1 MSQFLI
7 FMIVMLIIFLAIVAT
22 VGYFWYRKISR
33 RAKDIERSLKMVP
46 LLLKL
51 PPQETDE
58 GNRDL
63 RELMKENI
71 AKAEGVFNLLSGVA
85 TEKSNYYGKK
95 HIALEI
101 VAEGKE
107 ISFYAVVPATL
118 LSAVQKS
125 LSSGYP
131 EIQIAKA
138 KEVNIFSEKSKING
152 VAGGTLELSKISYL
166 PINTYKETDSDAM
179 SGMLSGLSNL
189 ADHEGAAIQ
198 IMIRPAKPIWVK
210 KSISYAKNILD
221 PNKKSTKSGGNKFLD
236 FLVEVLRTPFKQK
249 SEDGSSNKEP
259 KQIDALDQK
268 KAELIDLKA
277 KSPVFETLI
286 RLVAS
291 SDDTVRAKVILQD
304 LTLGFAQLSQG
315 GSNSFKFKSVKQ
327 EEVATDFIFR
337 FFPAKDNKMVLNT
350 TELATI
356 FHLPSESIGISTS

>member
-7 FMIVMLIIFLAIVAT
+7 FMIVLLIIFLAIVAT
-22 VGYFWYRKISR
+22 IGYFWYRKISR

-85 TEKSNYYGKK
+85 TEKSNFYGKK

-101 VAEGKE
+101 VADGKN

-138 KEVNIFSEKSKING
+138 EEVNIFSEKSKING

-166 PINTYKETDSDAM
+166 PINTYKETD
-179 SGMLSGLSNL
+179 
-189 ADHEGAAIQ
+189 
-198 IMIRPAKPIWVK
+198 
-210 KSISYAKNILD
+210 
-221 PNKKSTKSGGNKFLD
+221 
-236 FLVEVLRTPFKQK
+236 
-249 SEDGSSNKEP
+249 
-259 KQIDALDQK
+259 
-268 KAELIDLKA
+268 
-277 KSPVFETLI
+277 
-286 RLVAS
+286 
-291 SDDTVRAKVILQD
+291 
-304 LTLGFAQLSQG
+304 
-315 GSNSFKFKSVKQ
+315 
-327 EEVATDFIFR
+327 
-337 FFPAKDNKMVLNT
+337 
-350 TELATI
+350 
-356 FHLPSESIGISTS
+356 